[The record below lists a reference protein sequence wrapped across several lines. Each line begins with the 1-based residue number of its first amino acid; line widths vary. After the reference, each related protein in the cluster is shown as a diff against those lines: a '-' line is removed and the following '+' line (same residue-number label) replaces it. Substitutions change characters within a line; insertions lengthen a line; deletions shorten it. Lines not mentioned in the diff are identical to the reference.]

1 MRRDSLEI
9 APGLL
14 EDNPLAKLDPE
25 PDVLANITRRA
36 RAARRGE
43 DVSEEA
49 PPVLIQETAPEP
61 VAQVTY
67 AANTEPAPAPPQ
79 NRPVKP
85 RPRSQPQV
93 TVLDI
98 DLDDPDFQPGE
109 HQTTLRFDRDVVDK
123 LKRMALDN
131 SRPRKQCTMGILI
144 LNALKKTYP
153 DVFNKS

>member
-14 EDNPLAKLDPE
+14 EENPLAKLEPE

-43 DVSEEA
+43 DITELPPPVAIEELPSAPASLAASEEMEDA
-49 PPVLIQETAPEP
+49 PRQNKPVRQRSRPQQIALPE
-61 VAQVTY
+61 
-67 AANTEPAPAPPQ
+67 
-79 NRPVKP
+79 
-85 RPRSQPQV
+85 
-93 TVLDI
+93 I

-123 LKRMALDN
+123 LKRMALDL

-153 DVFNKS
+153 DVFNKQ